1 MLCQFVSSY
10 LKLYPFCYY
19 HPAFLQNGRGK
30 SFKATNFEPP
40 KMERELLGL
49 VSQKITLHGWGT
61 LWGLSRVSEIF
72 VPIRFSGLWF
82 GYHRRLWT
90 GPCYRCSDLDG
101 VSWDQRV
108 WQGHRNGMKWMTG
121 NASNE
126 STSISW
132 IPFPKPLLLHPQI
145 LRFTLPQTNSSHLK
159 HWSWFRWVSFWGPAS
174 WQVRTVLG
182 SLIFRVHSSHRG
194 FVWSWVRLSAET
206 MRPDDLC
213 RPNFPGKSNDPGFD
227 NWIFYSQCR
236 CNEIIFHPFQVE
248 VFGTLCLKDW

>member
-1 MLCQFVSSY
+1 
-10 LKLYPFCYY
+10 
-19 HPAFLQNGRGK
+19 
-30 SFKATNFEPP
+30 
-40 KMERELLGL
+40 MERELLGL

-206 MRPDDLC
+206 MRHRFRPVSSQLSGEIQRSRIRQLDLLQ
-213 RPNFPGKSNDPGFD
+213 PVPVQWDHLPPLPGGSFWNALFKGLIDAALLATNKNMNAF
-227 NWIFYSQCR
+227 IA
-236 CNEIIFHPFQVE
+236 
-248 VFGTLCLKDW
+248 T